1 MSNKQVIYIKYSEL
15 TLKGKNRMDFVRIL
29 AQNVKHAL
37 KQIPY
42 KLTYYY
48 DYLVLEDFSSENVNE
63 IIEIL
68 KVIPGINS
76 FSLAYLIE
84 KDLQKLSTLVLD
96 VTNNL
101 LKEQVLNKFRIT
113 CSRTDKTFSSS
124 PEIIDI
130 LATTLLNNTNLK
142 VGLKDYDL
150 NLQIEVKK
158 DYIVVFYK
166 SIKGANGLPIR
177 SSGNCLM
184 LLSGGID
191 SPVASRLLMQRGLY
205 VNFLTFITPPHTSE
219 QALQKV
225 RDLVKLITVNN
236 KLCQAKLFICNFSN
250 LQHELTHIKK
260 ESYRITLMR
269 RCFFRIAKKIA
280 IKNNFKAIATGE
292 SLGQVASQTI
302 ESMQVI
308 SDVLDDFLILRPLV
322 SFDKEEII
330 KLANKY
336 NTYETSILP
345 YDDSCSLFAPK
356 NPVTKPT
363 IKIAKELEESCFL
376 LDDLIEKTIEKD
388 VHMEELI
395 DNEFR
400 KIY

>member
-1 MSNKQVIYIKYSEL
+1 MNNNQVIYIKYSEL
-15 TLKGKNRMDFVRIL
+15 TLKGKNRMEFVRIL
-29 AQNVKHAL
+29 AQNIKYAL
-37 KQIPY
+37 KQISH

-48 DYLVLEDFSSENVNE
+48 DYLVLEDFNDANIDE
-63 IIEIL
+63 IIKIL
-68 KVIPGINS
+68 EVIPGINS
-76 FSLAYLIE
+76 FSLAYLVE
-84 KDLQKLSTLVLD
+84 KDLQKLNKLVLD

-101 LKEQVLNKFRIT
+101 LKEQTLTKFRIT
-113 CSRTDKTFSSS
+113 CSRTDKSFSSS
-124 PEIIDI
+124 LEIIDL
-130 LATTLLNNTNLK
+130 LATTLLTNTNLK
-142 VGLKDYDL
+142 VSLKEYDL

-158 DYIVVFYK
+158 DYIFVFYK
-166 SIKGANGLPIR
+166 SIKGVNGLPIR

-219 QALQKV
+219 KALQKV

-236 KLCQAKLFICNFSN
+236 KLSHAKLFVCNFSN
-250 LQHELTHIKK
+250 LQHELSHIKK

-269 RCFFRIAKKIA
+269 RCFFRIAKEIA

-308 SDVLDDFLILRPLV
+308 SNVLDDFLILRPLI

-363 IKIAKELEESCFL
+363 IKTANELEESCFL
-376 LDDLIEKTIEKD
+376 LDDLIKNTIEKD
-388 VHMEELI
+388 IHVEEII

-400 KIY
+400 KVY